1 MHTRTMHKTTLTR
14 LSTVIDH
21 EVSRVE
27 RLQQQV
33 SRLQQVLRNQPQSA
47 KKPSKPAQDSENPFD
62 TILLA

>member
-1 MHTRTMHKTTLTR
+1 MQTRTKPKSTLTR

-21 EVSRVE
+21 EVNRVE
-27 RLQQQV
+27 RLQQQI
-33 SRLQQVLRNQPQSA
+33 SQLRQVLRTQQQAA